1 MKRIILTAF
10 AGASLLGLAACN
22 DADDAA
28 EDGDTTIVEESAPPV
43 TETTTVVTDAP
54 GGGDSVTVDKK
65 GVTAN
70 INDGDTSVTADVG
83 KDPSV
88 TVKTD

>member
-1 MKRIILTAF
+1 MKRIILAAF

-28 EDGDTTIVEESAPPV
+28 EDGNTTIVETPATES
-43 TETTTVVTDAP
+43 TTIVTDP
-54 GGGDSVTVDKK
+54 GDGSDTVTVNKD
-65 GVTAN
+65 GVTAD
-70 INDGDTSVTADVG
+70 INDSDTSVTADVG

-88 TVKTD
+88 TVETN